1 MQMKIAAYEVRADE
15 RPYFEEFAAAQGCE
29 LVMTDANLTM
39 DTLSMANGCDG
50 VTTLGQSSLKGELL
64 DRLHDIGIKAIA
76 TRTIGY
82 NHIDLKRCD
91 TLGIQVCNAAYAPNG
106 VADYTIMLMLM
117 CLRNYKQALFRLQ
130 VNDYSLSGLRGREM
144 KDLTVGVVG
153 TGRIGQTVLKNLSGF
168 GCRLLCYDVYEN
180 ETAKLYASYKTL
192 DEILSQ
198 CDIISLHVPLLPST
212 KHLINKESIAKLK
225 DGAVIINCARGEL
238 ISLPDVI
245 EGIESE
251 KIGALGLDVVENEE
265 GIYHLDRRSDIIQN
279 KDMAYLRQF
288 PNVIMT
294 PHMAFYTDAATRS
307 MVQCGVEGL
316 LTLLSTGTCST
327 HIKLQK

>member
-1 MQMKIAAYEVRADE
+1 
-15 RPYFEEFAAAQGCE
+15 
-29 LVMTDANLTM
+29 
-39 DTLSMANGCDG
+39 
-50 VTTLGQSSLKGELL
+50 
-64 DRLHDIGIKAIA
+64 
-76 TRTIGY
+76 
-82 NHIDLKRCD
+82 
-91 TLGIQVCNAAYAPNG
+91 
-106 VADYTIMLMLM
+106 
-117 CLRNYKQALFRLQ
+117 
-130 VNDYSLSGLRGREM
+130 M
-144 KDLTVGVVG
+144 KDLTVGIVG
-153 TGRIGQTVLKNLSGF
+153 TGRIGQAVLKNLSGF

-180 ETAKLYASYKTL
+180 ETAKRYAAYQTL
-192 DEILSQ
+192 DEIFAQ

-212 KHLINKESIAKLK
+212 RHLINKESIAKLK
-225 DGAVIINCARGEL
+225 DGAVIVNCARGEL

-316 LTLLSTGTCST
+316 ITLLKTGTCPT
-327 HIKLQK
+327 EIK